1 MSLIRQ
7 GANELEDGWLG
18 DWILSSGGLAAAR
31 WVAPSCPKSAGW
43 GRWWPRSCKPL
54 DAKGAALIR
63 NRIPIRV
70 DGSCVVRFRSVG
82 GESM

>member
-31 WVAPSCPKSAGW
+31 WVAPPGFSA
-43 GRWWPRSCKPL
+43 
-54 DAKGAALIR
+54 
-63 NRIPIRV
+63 
-70 DGSCVVRFRSVG
+70 
-82 GESM
+82 